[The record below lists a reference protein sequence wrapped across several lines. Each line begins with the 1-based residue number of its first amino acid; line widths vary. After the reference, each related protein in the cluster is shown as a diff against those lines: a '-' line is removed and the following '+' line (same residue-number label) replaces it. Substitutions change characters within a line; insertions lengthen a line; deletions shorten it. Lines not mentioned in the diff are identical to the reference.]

1 MLFDKIAYVYFICEI
16 YLYFSIGNDQLM
28 EPALCQL
35 YRHTFV
41 PCVHPYCDLMKLL
54 LSWMQDLV
62 AQTRSTV
69 RVNCYNGGLNR
80 VAVA

>member
-1 MLFDKIAYVYFICEI
+1 
-16 YLYFSIGNDQLM
+16 M

-69 RVNCYNGGLNR
+69 RVTVTMAALTEWRWPKTILTLKQLR
-80 VAVA
+80 VFKS